1 MTGDIQ
7 MIISKTPWGRFLQDV
22 QQEIDTVNATT
33 IDLELTE
40 LTDLETINYQTLSS
54 TLEGELNND

>member
-1 MTGDIQ
+1 MT
-7 MIISKTPWGRFLQDV
+7 ISKTPWGRFLQDV

>member
-1 MTGDIQ
+1 MT
-7 MIISKTPWGRFLQDV
+7 ISKTPWGKFLQDV

-40 LTDLETINYQTLSS
+40 LTDKEVINYHSLSLTL
-54 TLEGELNND
+54 TEELNLND

>member
-1 MTGDIQ
+1 MKE
-7 MIISKTPWGRFLQDV
+7 SPWGKFKREIE
-22 QQEIDTVNATT
+22 QEIDVIQA

>member
-1 MTGDIQ
+1 MIKGIQ
-7 MIISKTPWGRFLQDV
+7 MTISKTPWGKFLQDV